1 MGWSK
6 SRFAASRC
14 PLREARP
21 AGCTSCWSGPGG
33 AIAANAH
40 TTRLDGNVVDE
51 SIDGVDAY
59 PGGENFEYD
68 NAGRL
73 VGARVLER
81 TAGGVGL
88 RSVCYDFQA
97 TTGTCGAS
105 PNGSGGVV
113 AGRNSNRVRKTTTP
127 YGGVAGSV
135 TYSYDLADRLTST
148 TDPVYPTVA
157 YDSHGNVS
165 GIAGETHT
173 YDMADRHVGTVKGA
187 TSVSYG
193 RDETDRVVERK
204 VGSSTVARYS
214 YSAGGDT
221 ADLTLNS
228 SSTVVEATLSLP
240 GGVLYTFKPSTPVS
254 SVWSY
259 PNLGGSVM
267 ATASQAGVK
276 LGFTLLWDPDGNPVA
291 QAGLPD
297 NTTGSWDFGWH
308 GGAQRPLEHETGL
321 MPTVEMGARQYV
333 PGLGRFIEVDP
344 IEGGCSNDYAYVSD
358 PINASDISGDK
369 CPKAIQA
376 VASFIGIGDWGRIAY
391 WAFKGR
397 WDKVRSVVAGAARD
411 HAIKRAGKVTMWV
424 AMRVAIRATGTAVL
438 AVAAMRVRF
447 AAGVPGLIVQGAATL
462 IDALRNTPTPP
473 RPPRNQPKAFG
484 PYMRYSPA
492 TTIPYSTGYR
502 DNAGIPPLQ

>member
-1 MGWSK
+1 MGLT
-6 SRFAASRC
+6 RILAAS
-14 PLREARP
+14 
-21 AGCTSCWSGPGG
+21 
-33 AIAANAH
+33 
-40 TTRLDGNVVDE
+40 
-51 SIDGVDAY
+51 
-59 PGGENFEYD
+59 FEYD

-97 TTGTCGAS
+97 TTGTCGVS

-148 TDPVYPTVA
+148 TDPVYGTVA

-193 RDETDRVVERK
+193 RDATDRVVERK

-228 SSTVVEATLSLP
+228 SSAVVEATLSLP
-240 GGVLYTFKPSTPVS
+240 GGVLYTYRPSTPAS

-259 PNLGGSVM
+259 PNLQGSVM
-267 ATASQAGVK
+267 ATATQAGVK
-276 LGFTLLWDPDGNPVA
+276 QGNTLLWDPDGNPVA

-297 NTTGSWDFGWH
+297 NTVGNWDYGWH

-321 MPTVEMGARQYV
+321 MPTIEMGARQYV

-344 IEGGCSNDYAYVSD
+344 VEGGTPNDYVYPAD
-358 PINASDISGDK
+358 PIGDSDLNGEHGKGACPPGWQRSGGKCSPPVSVSCARQCHHRTFTIDRRCRGHNRCYLPARLFRQPTHKAGCLFGKNSSGRCVGAKNAKTIGRNI
-369 CPKAIQA
+369 AI
-376 VASFIGIGDWGRIAY
+376 
-391 WAFKGR
+391 
-397 WDKVRSVVAGAARD
+397 GAA
-411 HAIKRAGKVTMWV
+411 GGC
-424 AMRVAIRATGTAVL
+424 ATGAVGGMVGL
-438 AVAAMRVRF
+438 SGPGCVGLGALG
-447 AAGVPGLIVQGAATL
+447 GVGGAAIGVTEVL
-462 IDALRNTPTPP
+462 WRAM
-473 RPPRNQPKAFG
+473 FG
-484 PYMRYSPA
+484 E
-492 TTIPYSTGYR
+492 
-502 DNAGIPPLQ
+502 D

>member
-1 MGWSK
+1 MGLT
-6 SRFAASRC
+6 RILAAS
-14 PLREARP
+14 
-21 AGCTSCWSGPGG
+21 
-33 AIAANAH
+33 
-40 TTRLDGNVVDE
+40 
-51 SIDGVDAY
+51 
-59 PGGENFEYD
+59 FEYD

-97 TTGTCGAS
+97 TTGTCGVS

-148 TDPVYPTVA
+148 TDPVYGTVA

-193 RDETDRVVERK
+193 RDATDRVVERK

-228 SSTVVEATLSLP
+228 SSAVVEATLSLP
-240 GGVLYTFKPSTPVS
+240 GGVLYTYRPSTPAS

-259 PNLGGSVM
+259 PNLQGSVM
-267 ATASQAGVK
+267 ATATQAGAK
-276 LGFTLLWDPDGNPVA
+276 QGNTLLWDPDGNPVA

-297 NTTGSWDFGWH
+297 NTAGSWDYGWH
-308 GGAQRPLEHETGL
+308 GGAQRPLEHETRL
-321 MPTVEMGARQYV
+321 MPTIEMGARQYI

-344 IEGGCSNDYAYVSD
+344 IEGGTPNDYIYPAD
-358 PINASDISGDK
+358 PIGDSDLNGEHGLGATTYACRQPAGGSLGRSG
-369 CPKAIQA
+369 
-376 VASFIGIGDWGRIAY
+376 VWRGSFGGVGTCRARVRWRGLDGRMHSRFQTRHDQLRSIAAYNRRYHPRPRARAKGSSYKPRGGWGSC
-391 WAFKGR
+391 G
-397 WDKVRSVVAGAARD
+397 VAGALDA
-411 HAIKRAGKVTMWV
+411 
-424 AMRVAIRATGTAVL
+424 
-438 AVAAMRVRF
+438 
-447 AAGVPGLIVQGAATL
+447 AAGVGIALAAAGPLGLL
-462 IDALRNTPTPP
+462 
-473 RPPRNQPKAFG
+473 AFAWVVG
-484 PYMRYSPA
+484 VASVWSAYDTCKPA
-492 TTIPYSTGYR
+492 R
-502 DNAGIPPLQ
+502 

>member
-1 MGWSK
+1 MGGTNKGNATSGSFTIDPVW
-6 SRFAASRC
+6 F
-14 PLREARP
+14 RP
-21 AGCTSCWSGPGG
+21 NGVTWSGPGG

-40 TTRLDGNVVDE
+40 TTRLEGNVVDE
-51 SIDGVDAY
+51 TIDGVDAY

-97 TTGTCGAS
+97 TTGTCGVS

-148 TDPVYPTVA
+148 TDPVYGTVA

-193 RDETDRVVERK
+193 RDATDRVVERK

-240 GGVLYTFKPSTPVS
+240 GGVLYTYRPSTPAS

-267 ATASQAGVK
+267 ATATQAGVK
-276 LGFTLLWDPDGNPVA
+276 QGNTLLWDPDGNPVA

-297 NTTGSWDFGWH
+297 NTAGNWDYGWH

-321 MPTVEMGARQYV
+321 LPTVEMGARQYI

-344 IEGGCSNDYAYVSD
+344 IEGGTPNDYIYPAD
-358 PINASDISGDK
+358 PIGDSDLNGEHGLGATTYACRQPAGGSLGRSG
-369 CPKAIQA
+369 
-376 VASFIGIGDWGRIAY
+376 VWRGSFGGVGTCRVRVRWRGLDGLMHSRFETRRDHDRRIAAY
-391 WAFKGR
+391 NRRYHPRPRGAGR
-397 WDKVRSVVAGAARD
+397 GYYPSAGWGGFTGCLASGVGLASAGAAIT
-411 HAIKRAGKVTMWV
+411 A
-424 AMRVAIRATGTAVL
+424 ATGGIALFAAL
-438 AVAAMRVRF
+438 AVAAV
-447 AAGVPGLIVQGAATL
+447 AGG
-462 IDALRNTPTPP
+462 N
-473 RPPRNQPKAFG
+473 FF
-484 PYMRYSPA
+484 YSCRA
-492 TTIPYSTGYR
+492 R
-502 DNAGIPPLQ
+502 R